1 FDLITNQKISLI
13 IIIFVQSSLNSNQGE
28 SISQV
33 FTFHSA
39 MFAVLLFVLLFLAI
53 IYFKLVVPFFY
64 WQRRDIFYVKPWTR
78 FRKVFLGKESFAEA
92 VIAAY
97 NEHPDKRYYG
107 SYQFL
112 QPSLFVRDLDLIKSI
127 TVKDFEHFTD
137 HSAFTNEKTDPILGL
152 NLFSLKGQ
160 KWREMRSTLSP
171 AFTGSKMRAMFT
183 LIAQTA
189 ENFTQHFLGQ
199 GESVVQVEM
208 KDICT
213 KFTNDVIANCA
224 FGIECDSL
232 LNPGNEFYKM
242 GTLVSKPTPWR
253 LLKSLLYGF
262 FPKIFEFFRIPALPS
277 TISDFFLRIIKDAI
291 TIREKQ
297 GILRPDMI
305 HLLLEARKGR
315 LKHDQIEPNSLD
327 TGFATVQESPIG
339 KNENSLNI
347 TDELITAQ
355 ALVFFIAGFTT
366 SSSLMSFLAYEL
378 VVNPE
383 IQKNLQKE
391 IDLVMEERI
400 SYEQVLKMK
409 FLDQVVSEALR
420 KYPPGYV
427 LNRICVKDYVI
438 RPKQEGEK
446 VAIIEKGCLVAIPV
460 IALHYSPEFFP
471 EPEKFIPDRFSDENK
486 GKILPG
492 SYIPFGI
499 GPRNCIGSRF
509 ALLEIKVLLINLLTK
524 FDLVPVE
531 KTVIPLKFA
540 KTLGLDAKGGIWVG
554 LKRRKL

>member
-1 FDLITNQKISLI
+1 MRTKNNKIEIATRNFTNTG
-13 IIIFVQSSLNSNQGE
+13 SLNSNQGE
-28 SISQV
+28 SISQL
-33 FTFHSA
+33 FIFHST
-39 MFAVLLFVLLFLAI
+39 MLAVLLLVFVFLAV

-64 WQRRDIFYVKPWTR
+64 WQKRDIFYVKPWTR

-92 VIAAY
+92 VRAAY
-97 NEHPDKRYYG
+97 DEHPDKRYYG

-112 QPSLFVRDLDLIKSI
+112 QPSLFVRDLDLIKAI

-137 HSAFTNEKTDPILGL
+137 HSAFTSEKTDPILGL

-189 ENFTQHFLGQ
+189 ESFTQYLLGLGQ
-199 GESVVQVEM
+199 GVVEVEM
-208 KDICT
+208 KDTCT

-224 FGIECDSL
+224 FGIECNSL
-232 LNPGNEFYKM
+232 LNPENEFYKM
-242 GTLVSKPTPWR
+242 GTMVSKPSPWR
-253 LLKSLLYGF
+253 LFKSLLYGF
-262 FPKIFEFFRIPALPS
+262 FPKIFEFFRIPALPP

-291 TIREKQ
+291 IVREQQ
-297 GILRPDMI
+297 GIVRPDMI

-315 LKHDQIEPNSLD
+315 LKHDKIESNEP
-327 TGFATVQESPIG
+327 GFATVQESTIG
-339 KNENSLNI
+339 QNEKSLQI

-383 IQKNLQKE
+383 IQKKMQKE
-391 IDLVMEERI
+391 IDAFLDREF
-400 SYEQVLKMK
+400 SYEQVLQMK
-409 FLDQVVSEALR
+409 YLDQVVSEALR

-438 RPKQEGEK
+438 KPKQEGEK
-446 VAIIEKGCLVAIPV
+446 VAVIEKGCLVAIPV

-471 EPEKFIPDRFSDENK
+471 DPEKFNPERFSDENK

-492 SYIPFGI
+492 SYIPFGL

-509 ALLEIKVLLINLLTK
+509 ALLEIKVLLVKLLAK
-524 FDLVPVE
+524 FDLVPVD

-554 LKRRKL
+554 LKKRT